1 MLVHLNPT
9 YTTHGCNGDLIQH
22 LLTEFFNILCQ
33 NISASRRLDVL
44 DV

>member
-9 YTTHGCNGDLIQH
+9 YTTHGCNGDLIQY
-22 LLTEFFNILCQ
+22 LLTDFFNILCQ
-33 NISASRRLDVL
+33 KTSASRRLGAL